1 MKKSVDYIAMS
12 GQWLAVFLLIAGIV
26 IEIRY
31 VADVGFLSITLGACC
46 FAVFTKV
53 REIYY
58 KSLTNK
64 KSMFKRRK

>member
-1 MKKSVDYIAMS
+1 MKKSVDYIAMA
-12 GQWLAVFLLIAGIV
+12 GQWLAAFLLMTGIV
-26 IEIRY
+26 IEIHY
-31 VADVGFLSITLGACC
+31 MADIGFISITLGACC

-53 REIYY
+53 RELYY